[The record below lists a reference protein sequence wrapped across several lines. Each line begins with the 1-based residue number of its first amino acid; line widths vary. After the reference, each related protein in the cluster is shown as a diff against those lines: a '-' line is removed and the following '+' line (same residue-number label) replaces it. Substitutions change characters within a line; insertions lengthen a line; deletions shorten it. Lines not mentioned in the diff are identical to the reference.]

1 MYSRTS
7 GFAVLALAAL
17 GAGMA
22 HGEGLTHLELRQIR
36 VGGELGQRI
45 DATIHNN
52 LMVLD
57 ADGEFLKPF
66 QERTARDGYVG
77 LGKLIDSAV
86 RFAAYSGDAAVVE
99 RKRHLVDGIIA
110 LQEPDGYIG
119 MFEPGSRMWSL
130 WDIHEMSYLI
140 YGLTSDFRYFQE
152 ERSLAAA
159 QKAADYIITR
169 WSAEPGREPGGGSI
183 TVYMAVTGIEAA
195 MLALHDASHE
205 QRYLDFCVNQRELA
219 KWDGPIVLG
228 RWGLIQGHAYAYMT
242 RCLAQLRLYG
252 LQPAPQLLVP
262 TRRAL
267 DFMTRENGLAIT
279 GTCGQH
285 ECWHNTQEGAANLGE
300 TCATAYLIRLL
311 DELMRME
318 GKPEYGDL
326 MERAVYNSLL
336 AAQSPDGRHI
346 RYYTPQEGP
355 RVYFDKDTYCC
366 PCNFRR
372 ILAEL
377 PEMIYYRTEDGI
389 AVNLFVPSSAEAS
402 IGVVPVRIA
411 QETSYPSDGDIS
423 IQVQPERPARFTVRL
438 RIPAWCAGASAQVN
452 GEAATETAEP
462 GAYLSLEREWHPG
475 DAIRLSLP
483 MELRLVKGREAQ
495 AGKAAVMYGPRV
507 FCLNRGKNA
516 GLEKEDLHLITINP
530 DTLEGPIP
538 DDTVRPGGLACK
550 VRAWRTTNWYP
561 QAPEDWT
568 LTLTEFPD
576 PDGEATYFHV
586 PNPLDGRLKED
597 ELTTP
602 R

>member
-1 MYSRTS
+1 MYSRS
-7 GFAVLALAAL
+7 SRLVMLVLIALVT
-17 GAGMA
+17 GTA
-22 HGEGLTHLELRQIR
+22 HGEGMTHLDLRHIR

-77 LGKLIDSAV
+77 LGKLIDAAV
-86 RFAAYSGDAAVVE
+86 RLAAYSGDPAVLE
-99 RKRHLVDGIIA
+99 RKRHLVDTIIS

-140 YGLTSDFRYFQE
+140 YGLTSDYRFFQE

-159 QKAADYIITR
+159 QKAADYIITK
-169 WSAEPGREPGGGSI
+169 WSAEPDREPGGGSI
-183 TVYMAVTGIEAA
+183 TVYMAVTGLEAA
-195 MLALHDASHE
+195 LLALHDASHE
-205 QRYLDFCVNQRELA
+205 QRYLDFCANQRELA
-219 KWDGPIVLG
+219 TWDGPIVLG
-228 RWGLIQGHAYAYMT
+228 RWGQIQGHAYAYMA
-242 RCLAQLRLYG
+242 RCLAQLRLYQR
-252 LQPAPQLLVP
+252 QPAPQLLVP

-267 DFMTRENGLAIT
+267 NFMTRENGLAIT

-300 TCATAYLIRLL
+300 TCATAYLVRLL
-311 DELMRME
+311 DELLRME
-318 GKPEYGDL
+318 GKPEYGDI

-355 RVYFDKDTYCC
+355 RVYFEKDTYCC

-377 PEMIYYRTEDGI
+377 PEMIYYGTEDGL
-389 AVNLFVPSSAEAS
+389 AVNLFVTSSAELS
-402 IGVVPVRIA
+402 VGDVPVRIS
-411 QETSYPSDGDIS
+411 QETKYPSDGSVS
-423 IQVQPERPARFTVRL
+423 IQVQPERATKFAVRL
-438 RIPAWCAGASAQVN
+438 RVPAWCSNAGVRINGEPVADTPKAGAF
-452 GEAATETAEP
+452 
-462 GAYLSLEREWHPG
+462 LSLEREWHPG
-475 DAIRLSLP
+475 DVIQLSLP
-483 MELRLVKGREAQ
+483 MELRLMKGLVAQ

-507 FCLNRGKNA
+507 FCLGRARNA
-516 GLEKEDLHLITINP
+516 ALDSEDLHLITINP

-538 DDTVRPGGLACK
+538 DESVRPGGLACK
-550 VRAWRTTNWYP
+550 VRAWRTTSWYP
-561 QAPEDWT
+561 QAPEDWE
-568 LTLTEFPD
+568 LVLTEFPD
-576 PDGEATYFHV
+576 PQGEATYFHV
-586 PNPLDGRLKED
+586 PNPSDSRLRDD
-597 ELTTP
+597 ELVMA